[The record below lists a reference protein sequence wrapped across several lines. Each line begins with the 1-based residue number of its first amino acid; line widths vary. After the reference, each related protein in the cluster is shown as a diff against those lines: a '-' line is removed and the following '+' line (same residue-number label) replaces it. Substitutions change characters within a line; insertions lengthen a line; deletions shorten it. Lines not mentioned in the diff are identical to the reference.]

1 MAVMAV
7 VVAGVV
13 AWAFFAAWSAPP
25 EPMYQGRPLSYWL
38 LGYSFPFNGTNVP
51 SRADADA
58 AIKDAGTNAIPLLLQ
73 MLRAH
78 DSPLKTK
85 LLRWASRYAYFR
97 SAGELHMEADSG
109 FAALGSDAEGAV
121 PELIKI
127 VDDSPNDGRATFP
140 IMILLR
146 LGQAA
151 TNAVPS
157 LLRAVTSTNQSTQAM
172 ALEALGLIHAN
183 PEAVVPVL
191 RSALH
196 DPSAVNR
203 ANAAGGLGSFQSHA
217 RPAVPDLVAI
227 LREPDGGSNSV
238 SVLPWASTVSVRSR
252 VEDALY
258 QIDRDTYARVVTNA
272 SPR

>member
-1 MAVMAV
+1 
-7 VVAGVV
+7 
-13 AWAFFAAWSAPP
+13 
-25 EPMYQGRPLSYWL
+25 
-38 LGYSFPFNGTNVP
+38 
-51 SRADADA
+51 
-58 AIKDAGTNAIPLLLQ
+58 

-97 SAGELHMEADSG
+97 SAVELNLEADSG
-109 FAALGSDAEGAV
+109 FAALGGDAASAV
-121 PELIKI
+121 PELTKI
-127 VDDSPNDGRATFP
+127 VDDSPNDGRAAFP

-146 LGQAA
+146 LGPAA
-151 TNAVPS
+151 HDAVPS
-157 LLRAVTSTNQSTQAM
+157 LLRAATSTDQSTRAL
-172 ALEALGLIHAN
+172 ALEALGRIHAS

-203 ANAAGGLGSFQSHA
+203 ANAAGGLESFQSYA
-217 RPAVPDLVAI
+217 KPAVPDLVAI

-238 SVLPWASTVSVRSR
+238 SVLPWASTISVRSR
-252 VEDALY
+252 AEDALQ
-258 QIDRDTYARVVTNA
+258 QIDPGTYARVVTNA